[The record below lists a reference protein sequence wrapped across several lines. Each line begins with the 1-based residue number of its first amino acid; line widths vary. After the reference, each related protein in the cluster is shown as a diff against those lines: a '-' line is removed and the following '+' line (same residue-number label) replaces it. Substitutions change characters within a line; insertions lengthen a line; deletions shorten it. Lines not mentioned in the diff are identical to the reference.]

1 MTDITE
7 PFAHVPARGWTP
19 ELKAR
24 FLDRLALYDMDLP
37 FIAAAGSALA
47 CVEAC
52 EEDASCRAVDLS
64 AEAAYRLRR
73 RDAFFA
79 RGWAAA
85 LVLARENGV
94 QALAERAIEGVEEQI
109 YYRGELVGT
118 RRRYDARLLLAH
130 LARLDAMVGDNA
142 ACADAGRFD
151 ELLNCVATG
160 ELALPPVRKDAV
172 AAAGEEARRNHREK
186 ELEVFYG
193 AAEDDVQDDDD
204 SGWTVSES
212 SAEFL
217 GGLDDECDE
226 VAAQARED
234 AGHEWDRR
242 LADTFDTVDALCGWP
257 ASPTAPGLPIR
268 VRPPRVDPS
277 ALAQLMTLACQTVD
291 RPASEPLASARPRTL
306 STVSTCAVSRML
318 VRSSSHRTAPHPR
331 SPFGAPRTDA
341 RR

>member
-7 PFAHVPARGWTP
+7 PFAHAPARGWTP

-24 FLDRLALYDMDLP
+24 FLDRLAAHGNAR
-37 FIAAAGSALA
+37 AA
-47 CVEAC
+47 
-52 EEDASCRAVDLS
+52 CRAVDLS

-73 RDAFFA
+73 RDPFFA

-160 ELALPPVRKDAV
+160 ELGENPALLFIA
-172 AAAGEEARRNHREK
+172 
-186 ELEVFYG
+186 
-193 AAEDDVQDDDD
+193 
-204 SGWTVSES
+204 
-212 SAEFL
+212 
-217 GGLDDECDE
+217 
-226 VAAQARED
+226 
-234 AGHEWDRR
+234 
-242 LADTFDTVDALCGWP
+242 
-257 ASPTAPGLPIR
+257 
-268 VRPPRVDPS
+268 
-277 ALAQLMTLACQTVD
+277 
-291 RPASEPLASARPRTL
+291 ASAQD
-306 STVSTCAVSRML
+306 CAHNVSRT
-318 VRSSSHRTAPHPR
+318 RQ
-331 SPFGAPRTDA
+331 
-341 RR
+341 